1 VEKQEHVLRGSLRS
15 LGVNLQ
21 VDPDGV
27 QITGSV
33 SDTHWTANLVAFRN
47 TFNRKSNPA
56 TALAGTYT
64 LQIPLDSQ
72 STNGPVGVGVA
83 SIKIDLAGKVLV
95 AGGLA
100 DGSKVTQA
108 TALSDLGAMFLLFRV
123 GHRTPASCLKHR
135 TKPAPG
141 QMPLP
146 KGVIRYPCTIGH
158 CRMCRRTLPL
168 ELECVG
174 LPDEPAATMI
184 AVDSRQAANTMK

>member
-1 VEKQEHVLRGSLRS
+1 MTQGGKSYSGSGRFNVNGQASLRVLRGSLRS

-64 LQIPLDSQ
+64 LQIPSDSQ

-108 TALSDLGAMFLLFRV
+108 TALSDLG
-123 GHRTPASCLKHR
+123 
-135 TKPAPG
+135 
-141 QMPLP
+141 
-146 KGVIRYPCTIGH
+146 
-158 CRMCRRTLPL
+158 
-168 ELECVG
+168 
-174 LPDEPAATMI
+174 
-184 AVDSRQAANTMK
+184 